1 MGSAKGKGD
10 VRIFNKREDLS
21 VSLANYIADLSDR
34 VIKDR
39 GAFTIVLSGG
49 DLFESLGK
57 LVEAPYKESLDWS
70 KWYVFWLDERVVPK
84 NHPDSNYLLAYDHF
98 LSKVPFLPGNVYSI
112 NDALSAEGAAEDYE
126 TCLKHLVNSTP
137 IITRSAISSFPKFDL
152 MLVGMG
158 PDGHVASLFPGH
170 PLVQEK
176 EKWVTFIKD
185 SPKPPP
191 ERITFT
197 FPVINS
203 SANIALV
210 IVGDAAAHA
219 VHVALDDVESS
230 NVLPIQMVSPEGPL
244 TWFLDNGAASKL
256 KIVTDV
262 AK

>member
-1 MGSAKGKGD
+1 MASGNGKSD
-10 VRIFNKREDLS
+10 VKVFNKREDLS
-21 VSLANYIADLSDR
+21 VSLAKYIVHLSDKF
-34 VIKDR
+34 IKER

-49 DLFESLGK
+49 DLLESLGK

-84 NHPDSNYLLAYDHF
+84 KHPDSNYLLAYDHF
-98 LSKVPFLPGNVYSI
+98 LSKVPILPGNVYAI

-126 TCLKHLVNSTP
+126 TCLRHLVNSTP
-137 IITRSAISSFPKFDL
+137 IITRSAINGFPKFDL

-210 IVGDAAAHA
+210 IVGDATAHA
-219 VHVALDDVESS
+219 VHVALDDVENSI
-230 NVLPIQMVSPEGPL
+230 VLPIQMVSPEGTL

-256 KIVTDV
+256 KMATDV